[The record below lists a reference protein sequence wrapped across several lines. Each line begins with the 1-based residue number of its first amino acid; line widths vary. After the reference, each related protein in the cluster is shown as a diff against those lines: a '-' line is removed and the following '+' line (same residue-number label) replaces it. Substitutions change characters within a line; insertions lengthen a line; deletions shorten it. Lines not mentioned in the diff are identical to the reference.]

1 MREEIEQEYTS
12 KIMTLN
18 KEDPTYQA
26 RKEYFENKR
35 VEHLDAINAF
45 EYSLKKSGKKT
56 KFQDID
62 AKIEGAI
69 NSRRVKMILEFNN

>member
-18 KEDPTYQA
+18 KEDPAYQA

-45 EYSLKKSGKKT
+45 EYSLKKIRKKDKISGY
-56 KFQDID
+56 
-62 AKIEGAI
+62 
-69 NSRRVKMILEFNN
+69 RC